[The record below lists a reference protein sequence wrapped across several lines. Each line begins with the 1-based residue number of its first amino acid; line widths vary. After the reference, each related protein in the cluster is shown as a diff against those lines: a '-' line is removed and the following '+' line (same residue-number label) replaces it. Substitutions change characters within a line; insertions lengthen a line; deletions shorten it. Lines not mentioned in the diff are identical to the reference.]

1 MILAHSKG
9 SSKFSL
15 QLLDFP
21 FVLIGSLD
29 YLTSDFT
36 TRSRKTRGSFSGSD
50 KINFY
55 ITDTLMR
62 HQ

>member
-21 FVLIGSLD
+21 FELIGSLD
-29 YLTSDFT
+29 YLTLDFT
-36 TRSRKTRGSFSGSD
+36 TRSRKTRGRVFLVVV
-50 KINFY
+50 K
-55 ITDTLMR
+55 
-62 HQ
+62 

>member
-21 FVLIGSLD
+21 FELIGSLN

-36 TRSRKTRGSFSGSD
+36 TRSRKTRGRVFLVVV
-50 KINFY
+50 K
-55 ITDTLMR
+55 
-62 HQ
+62 